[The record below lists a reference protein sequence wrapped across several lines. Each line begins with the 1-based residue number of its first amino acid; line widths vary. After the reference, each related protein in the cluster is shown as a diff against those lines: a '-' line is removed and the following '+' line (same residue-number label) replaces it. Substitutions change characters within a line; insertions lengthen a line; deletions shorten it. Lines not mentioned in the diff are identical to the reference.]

1 MTQRK
6 LQATVSGY
14 RDSPPA
20 AIRHGL
26 LHSPTMSTTTPSY
39 RPALLALGL
48 AVASLVGGLAWGAGL
63 PSDACATAAITALCA
78 AYWVSEALP
87 IPATSMLPF
96 ALLPMAG
103 VLTAKDIA
111 GAYGHDLILLLLGG
125 FMLSTALERNGAHR
139 RLALGMLRLIG
150 ARSRRRVVVGFIA
163 TAGLLSMWMSN
174 TATTLMLL
182 PVAIA
187 VAEGADDERANLEA
201 PLFLG
206 VAWASSIGGLGT
218 PIGTPP
224 NLVLMGVY
232 EEMTGQE
239 VSFTRWMRWG
249 VPSVL
254 ALLPLAAVV
263 LTWGL
268 KEGAPLRLPQLG
280 PWAPKERRVLALF
293 LLTALAWITRG
304 TPDGGWAGLLGLPGV
319 SDATVALAAVG
330 LMFFVPDGEGGPIL
344 DWDTAERIPWGL
356 LLLFGGG
363 IAIAEAFVKTGLSA
377 SLGALLSPLASY
389 PAVVP
394 VAALCLGVTFL
405 TEVTS
410 NTATATL
417 LMPITYA
424 AALAA
429 GLDPLVLMVPAALSA
444 SCAFMLPVATAPNA
458 VVFGT
463 GRVPMAFMVRR
474 GLALNLLAAAA
485 LVVICLLL
493 VP

>member
-1 MTQRK
+1 
-6 LQATVSGY
+6 
-14 RDSPPA
+14 
-20 AIRHGL
+20 
-26 LHSPTMSTTTPSY
+26 MSTTTSSH
-39 RPALLALGL
+39 RPGLLALGFVF
-48 AVASLVGGLAWGAGL
+48 AALVGGLAWGAGL
-63 PSDACATAAITALCA
+63 PVDACATAAITALCA
-78 AYWVSEALP
+78 AYWVTEALP

-150 ARSRRRVVVGFIA
+150 AQSRRRVVVGFVA

-182 PVAIA
+182 PVALA
-187 VAEGADDERANLEA
+187 VAEGAEDDRANLEA

-224 NLVLMGVY
+224 NLVLMGLY
-232 EEMTGQE
+232 EEMTGQT
-239 VSFTRWMRWG
+239 VSFVQWMRWG

-254 ALLPLAAVV
+254 VLLPLAAVV

-268 KEGAPLRLPQLG
+268 REGAPLRLPQLG

-293 LLTALAWITRG
+293 VLTALAWITRS

-344 DWDTAERIPWGL
+344 DWDSAERIPWGL

-363 IAIAEAFVKTGLSA
+363 IAIADAFVKTGLSA

-394 VAALCLGVTFL
+394 IAALCLGVTFL

-424 AALAA
+424 AAIAA

-474 GLALNLLAAAA
+474 GLALNFLAAAA